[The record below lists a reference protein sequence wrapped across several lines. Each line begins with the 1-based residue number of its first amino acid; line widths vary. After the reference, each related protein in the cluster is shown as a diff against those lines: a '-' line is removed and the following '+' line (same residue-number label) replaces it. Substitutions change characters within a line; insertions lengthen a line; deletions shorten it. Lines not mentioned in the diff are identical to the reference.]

1 MKLLLILLTFLLPFK
16 TNADETIISLR
27 ALEHSYKTIITREKY
42 KLMIASS
49 PLKNNIYTDETI
61 LSKHSQIEMNI
72 APDSFITVKKQLFS
86 NEKVPM
92 VKIRTLLI
100 QAAESKKANKELQAL
115 LEACNPKDPLIN
127 GYKGASVMIE
137 AKHMFNP
144 LARWNKFKQGKALI
158 ENAIKADAANYELRY
173 LRFAIQTNIPPVLG
187 YSAEI
192 DLDKKLL
199 IDRLRK
205 VNDTDLRNR
214 VLNFLLAAKVCT
226 NEELNK
232 LKQWKNG

>member
-1 MKLLLILLTFLLPFK
+1 MKLLLILLTFLLPLK
-16 TNADETIISLR
+16 TEAVETIISLR
-27 ALEHSYKTIITREKY
+27 LTKSNEHQ
-42 KLMIASS
+42 LMMASLPS
-49 PLKNNIYTDETI
+49 KNNIYT
-61 LSKHSQIEMNI
+61 
-72 APDSFITVKKQLFS
+72 VK
-86 NEKVPM
+86 NVPI

-100 QAAESKKANKELQAL
+100 QAAESKKANKELQTIL
-115 LEACNPKDPLIN
+115 DACNPKDPLIN

-144 LARWNKFKQGKALI
+144 MARWNKFKQGKALV
-158 ENAIKADAANYELRY
+158 EDAIKADSLNFELRY
-173 LRFAIQTNIPPVLG
+173 LRFAIQTSIPPVLG
-187 YSAEI
+187 YSADI
-192 DLDKKLL
+192 VADKKLL